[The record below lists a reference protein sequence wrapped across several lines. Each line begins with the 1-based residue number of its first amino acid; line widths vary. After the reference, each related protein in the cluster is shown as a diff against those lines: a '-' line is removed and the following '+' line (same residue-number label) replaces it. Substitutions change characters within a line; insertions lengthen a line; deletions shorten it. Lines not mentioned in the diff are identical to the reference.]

1 MIDDLKKLE
10 TELRLQKKSERTIKN
25 YVFFNQKFLDF
36 VKKTSEQISL
46 EDIKQY
52 LASLDQKATATLALA
67 IASLRFYYSK
77 ILGKDFFDNFE
88 SPKKDKKLSIVLA
101 KDEIKQIIEK
111 ADTGKSKL
119 IISFIYATGLKV
131 SELVNL
137 KVQDISLAEKT
148 GIARAEKGKDRIFI
162 LSEKLLPSLKD
173 FMDKHPNYQYVFSKD
188 RPLTTRNIQK
198 IVNLATKKANI
209 SKKITPHTMRHSF
222 AAHLLEAGTEMR
234 YVQELL
240 GKTPQ
245 VSAEALKSIKSPLDG
260 L

>member
-1 MIDDLKKLE
+1 MDDIKKLE
-10 TELRLQKKSERTIKN
+10 TELRLQKKSEKTIKN
-25 YVFFNQKFLDF
+25 YIFFNQKFLEF

-88 SPKKDKKLSIVLA
+88 SPKKDKTPSLVLA
-101 KDEIKQIIEK
+101 KEEIKQIIEK

-119 IISFIYATGLKV
+119 IISFLYATGLKV

-137 KVQDISLAEKT
+137 KIQDISPAEKT
-148 GIARAEKGKDRIFI
+148 GIVKTEKGNSRMFI
-162 LSEKLLPSLKD
+162 LSEKILPNLKD
-173 FMDKHPNYQYVFSKD
+173 FMDKHPNYQYVFSKEK
-188 RPLTTRNIQK
+188 PLTPRNIQK
-198 IVNLATKKANI
+198 IVNLAAKKANI

-222 AAHLLEAGTEMR
+222 AAHLLENGVEMK
-234 YVQELL
+234 YIQELL
-240 GKTPQ
+240 GKAESQ
-245 VSAEALKSIKSPLDG
+245 SADVLKNIKSPLDS